1 MQMKFSQSQNKLNS
15 MIIIIMTN
23 IYVSAC

>member
-1 MQMKFSQSQNKLNS
+1 MKFSQSQNKLNS